1 MATGK
6 TQKQRRVQKADRL
19 AYLWWNHRRVRPK
32 HQVVPI
38 DAADFAKLE
47 TTMRRMSRIKGEQR
61 RPANL
66 VVDPDH
72 PLPGYTSDE
81 YIWAP
86 PLRPSECCI
95 CPDGSGSAR
104 SLHWTRERLH
114 MAPVPISQ
122 YGGCNPSCPFCGL
135 HGIAY
140 SPYRT
145 YSYPYSYTANTGLTI
160 LLVPPPPTEARRLSY
175 GPKLPLAPHAC
186 YDLTTAMTSA
196 VRDAF
201 NGRGANLSL
210 SQRETILV
218 ALRQSHHNTHLDIL
232 RERGAFKRGEPD
244 EGNRVALGYQDDA
257 LHFVVPFWT
266 NVCYFP
272 DRNSPEREEC
282 IHPIFTTTMQ
292 QGELGLVGNF
302 AVPREYYDDWR
313 EHLEPLGAVLD
324 V

>member
-6 TQKQRRVQKADRL
+6 KQKQQRVQKADRL
-19 AYLWWNHRRVRPK
+19 AYIWWNHRRVRPK
-32 HQVVPI
+32 HQVVPV
-38 DAADFAKLE
+38 DVAGFAKLE
-47 TTMRRMSRIKGEQR
+47 KTMRRMSRIKGEQR

-104 SLHWTRERLH
+104 VLHRLRESLH
-114 MAPVPISQ
+114 MPPMPISQ
-122 YGGCNPSCPFCGL
+122 YGDCSPACPFCGL

-140 SPYRT
+140 SPYRR
-145 YSYPYSYTANTGLTI
+145 YDYPYGYTANSGLTI
-160 LLVPPPPTEARRLSY
+160 LLVPPLPTEARRLAY
-175 GPKLPLAPHAC
+175 GLDLPLAPHAC
-186 YDLTTAMTSA
+186 YDLTTAMTGA
-196 VRDAF
+196 VRAAF
-201 NGRGANLSL
+201 DGRAVNLPL
-210 SQRETILV
+210 PAREAILI
-218 ALRQSHHNTHLDIL
+218 ALRQSHHATHANII
-232 RERGAFKRGEPD
+232 RERRARKHDELE
-244 EGNRVALGYQDDA
+244 EGNRVALSYQDAA
-257 LHFVVPFWT
+257 LHFVIPFWT

-272 DRNSPEREEC
+272 DRNFPERDEC
-282 IHPIFTTTMQ
+282 IHPIFTKTIQ
-292 QGELGLVGNF
+292 QGELRLVGNF
-302 AVPREYYDDWR
+302 AVPRDYYDDWR